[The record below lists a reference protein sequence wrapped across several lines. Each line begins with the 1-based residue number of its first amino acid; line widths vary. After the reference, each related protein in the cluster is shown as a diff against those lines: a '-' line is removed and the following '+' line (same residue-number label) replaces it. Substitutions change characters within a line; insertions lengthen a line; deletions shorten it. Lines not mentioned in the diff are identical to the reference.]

1 MLLLKRVGFVFGV
14 GAAIFL
20 GACSSTPVEPE
31 ANRATAPIP
40 AGVRSTQTAVPPV
53 AATPAPVAKSAI
65 APHANPASLLF
76 QRRSVYFD
84 FDQTALKADAIP
96 VLELHGKYLA
106 ANPQVAL
113 VVEGNTDEQ
122 GGTEYNLALGQK
134 RAMAVVSAL
143 MLYGA
148 KDAQLEAVSF
158 GEEKPQAAGHDE
170 AAFKVNR
177 RADLMYRAK

>member
-1 MLLLKRVGFVFGV
+1 MRLLNRMGLVFGI

-20 GACSSTPVEPE
+20 GACSSTPVEPD
-31 ANRATAPIP
+31 ANRATAP
-40 AGVRSTQTAVPPV
+40 AAVRSPQTAVPPV

-76 QRRSVYFD
+76 QKRSVYFD

-106 ANPQVAL
+106 TNPQVAL

-143 MLYGA
+143 KLYGV
-148 KDAQLEAVSF
+148 KDAQLEAVSL